1 MSLAA
6 RGSTIII
13 IIAVI
18 GREWKSIAAVVICS
32 GDLLFTPSINAAEK
46 ERERDFMSERCC
58 WARSHLTHTHSLS
71 LHNADNFG
79 SFAGMLDQQFA
90 SFHKSLH
97 RKEEEEEEEIR
108 YVLERGYKPNLL
120 RPHIAIFYLEAELE
134 QHSTGNEPTVSG

>member
-13 IIAVI
+13 NIIAVI

-32 GDLLFTPSINAAEK
+32 GDLLFTPSINAAERD
-46 ERERDFMSERCC
+46 RERLHER
-58 WARSHLTHTHSLS
+58 AMLLGAFPSHSLS

-90 SFHKSLH
+90 SFHKSLR
-97 RKEEEEEEEIR
+97 RKEETK
-108 YVLERGYKPNLL
+108 G
-120 RPHIAIFYLEAELE
+120 
-134 QHSTGNEPTVSG
+134 GGD